1 MIIYL
6 VLIVLAIA
14 FLPAFASFLVSIASA
29 LGSGLLLVISHAY
42 FGDMGFSGLVPLL
55 LPVLTALV
63 LCFLFLGV
71 HEMTKDI
78 DWKDPVDSIKRDSR
92 AKWPPLIVLGL
103 VSTWLFSYN
112 YMRTPQLTALERCIE
127 ENTGSAGFVR
137 QGWKT
142 ETNDGW
148 RRRAPPSLTTYP
160 IYESCLLE
168 RRVLL
173 GVAEGYPGPKVL
185 ELADYREIVANA
197 ENECIGLVRSIVE
210 PQANAY
216 CNAQGVDDGSFL
228 QKLTIYKTRKSPTS
242 WKRDMDAGRTLHP
255 ESLVDD
261 KIKYFCS

>member
-1 MIIYL
+1 MIIFL

-103 VSTWLFSYN
+103 VGTWLFSYN

-142 ETNDGW
+142 ETDDGW
-148 RRRAPPSLTTYP
+148 RRRAPSPLATLS
-160 IYESCLLE
+160 
-168 RRVLL
+168 R
-173 GVAEGYPGPKVL
+173 KVVCSKG
-185 ELADYREIVANA
+185 E
-197 ENECIGLVRSIVE
+197 
-210 PQANAY
+210 
-216 CNAQGVDDGSFL
+216 
-228 QKLTIYKTRKSPTS
+228 
-242 WKRDMDAGRTLHP
+242 
-255 ESLVDD
+255 
-261 KIKYFCS
+261 FCSA

>member
-6 VLIVLAIA
+6 VLIILAAA

-29 LGSGLLLVISHAY
+29 LGIGLLLVISLAY
-42 FGDMGFSGLVPLL
+42 FGDMGFSGLVSLL
-55 LPVLTALV
+55 LPALTALV
-63 LCFLFLGV
+63 LCFLFFGV
-71 HEMTKDI
+71 HEITENI

-103 VSTWLFSYN
+103 VGTWLFSYN

-127 ENTGSAGFVR
+127 ENTGSAYFVR

-142 ETNDGW
+142 ETDDSW

-168 RRVLL
+168 R
-173 GVAEGYPGPKVL
+173 GVEEYPGQKVFD
-185 ELADYREIVANA
+185 ADYREIVANA
-197 ENECIGLVRSIVE
+197 ENDCIGLVRSIVE

-228 QKLTIYKTRKSPTS
+228 QKLTIYKTRTSPTS
-242 WKRDMDAGRTLHP
+242 WEKDIDAGRTLHP
-255 ESLVDD
+255 ECLVDD
-261 KIKYFCS
+261 KNKYFCS

>member
-6 VLIVLAIA
+6 VLIILAIA

-29 LGSGLLLVISHAY
+29 LGIGLLLVISLAY
-42 FGDMGFSGLVPLL
+42 FGDMGFSGLVSLL
-55 LPVLTALV
+55 LPALTALV
-63 LCFLFLGV
+63 LCFLFFGV
-71 HEMTKDI
+71 HEITKNI

-103 VSTWLFSYN
+103 VGTWLFSYN

-142 ETNDGW
+142 ETDDGW
-148 RRRAPPSLTTYP
+148 RRRAPPALTTYP

-168 RRVLL
+168 R
-173 GVAEGYPGPKVL
+173 GVEEYPGQQVFD
-185 ELADYREIVANA
+185 ADYREIVANA
-197 ENECIGLVRSIVE
+197 ENDCIGLVRSIVE

-242 WKRDMDAGRTLHP
+242 WEKDIDAGRTLHP
-255 ESLVDD
+255 ECLVDD
-261 KIKYFCS
+261 KNKYFCS